1 MKKIVFLFVCLFIT
15 DAVVAQD
22 DYNKYIDA
30 ATKGDTAAQ
39 YKIGEYYKNKKNYEQ
54 AALWYEKAANQG
66 HAEAQKSLANIYT
79 SSESIKD
86 YSQALYWMLKAA
98 NQGNFMAISLLHLY
112 YESGMGVPVNNTLAV
127 YWAQKAIEK
136 GDDFSYLSLSVYY
149 LNGLGVPQ
157 DYKKA
162 TYYCNLAIEKGK
174 AFVKR
179 SGEMLL
185 KTIAEDEEKER
196 TTNKKNIR
204 NQDIKNYNKFIES
217 AEKGDPEAQF
227 IIGNTFVNINGTL
240 GLEWY
245 TKAAQQGHVKAQS
258 KVGIAHAIADGT
270 TRDYQKA
277 AYWLKKAAENGD
289 ADAQK
294 HLGYCYYYGRG
305 VTKDIQTAN
314 LWFDKAKKQGAK
326 IDDLLSVNNLDN
338 FTVYNSYIF
347 PQQNEVLTAIK
358 TNAKNDPSKNDI
370 AQIPPTENKPAT
382 TPKKTV
388 PAKTTPKS
396 NKQQSQ
402 QPQQTQNPPQQ
413 EGTVGIDVVDK
424 DIPTVGRVNRN
435 TFAIIIAN
443 EDYQKEAKVDYA
455 KNDGETF
462 KNYCHKTL
470 GLPEKNVHYVANA
483 TLNNLIGELDWLQQV
498 CDAFGGNASVIFY
511 YAGHGIPDE
520 ASGASYLMPIDGNSR
535 LLRTCFS
542 INELY
547 ETLGRMPAKKVTV
560 LMDACFSGAKRNG
573 GMLAAARGV
582 AIKAKPSAPK
592 GNMIVLTAAQ
602 GEETAYKYEEAKHGL
617 FTYFLLKKLKE
628 SKGNVTMGELSNYV
642 KEQVKRYSIVENGKS
657 QTPSVMTSDN
667 LKTTWESMKIE

>member
-1 MKKIVFLFVCLFIT
+1 M
-15 DAVVAQD
+15 
-22 DYNKYIDA
+22 
-30 ATKGDTAAQ
+30 
-39 YKIGEYYKNKKNYEQ
+39 
-54 AALWYEKAANQG
+54 
-66 HAEAQKSLANIYT
+66 
-79 SSESIKD
+79 
-86 YSQALYWMLKAA
+86 
-98 NQGNFMAISLLHLY
+98 
-112 YESGMGVPVNNTLAV
+112 
-127 YWAQKAIEK
+127 
-136 GDDFSYLSLSVYY
+136 
-149 LNGLGVPQ
+149 
-157 DYKKA
+157 
-162 TYYCNLAIEKGK
+162 
-174 AFVKR
+174 
-179 SGEMLL
+179 
-185 KTIAEDEEKER
+185 
-196 TTNKKNIR
+196 
-204 NQDIKNYNKFIES
+204 
-217 AEKGDPEAQF
+217 
-227 IIGNTFVNINGTL
+227 
-240 GLEWY
+240 
-245 TKAAQQGHVKAQS
+245 
-258 KVGIAHAIADGT
+258 
-270 TRDYQKA
+270 
-277 AYWLKKAAENGD
+277 
-289 ADAQK
+289 
-294 HLGYCYYYGRG
+294 
-305 VTKDIQTAN
+305 
-314 LWFDKAKKQGAK
+314 
-326 IDDLLSVNNLDN
+326 
-338 FTVYNSYIF
+338 
-347 PQQNEVLTAIK
+347 
-358 TNAKNDPSKNDI
+358 
-370 AQIPPTENKPAT
+370 
-382 TPKKTV
+382 
-388 PAKTTPKS
+388 
-396 NKQQSQ
+396 
-402 QPQQTQNPPQQ
+402 
-413 EGTVGIDVVDK
+413 
-424 DIPTVGRVNRN
+424 
-435 TFAIIIAN
+435 
-443 EDYQKEAKVDYA
+443 DYA

>member
-1 MKKIVFLFVCLFIT
+1 MLIT
-15 DAVVAQD
+15 DVTIAQD
-22 DYNKYIDA
+22 DYQKYIDA

-39 YKIGEYYKNKKNYEQ
+39 YKIGEYYRKKLDWGQ
-54 AALWYEKAANQG
+54 AAIWYQKAANQG
-66 HAEAQKSLANIYT
+66 HAEAQVGLAFMYDVA
-79 SSESIKD
+79 SESTRD
-86 YSQALYWMLKAA
+86 HSQALYWYLKAA
-98 NQGNFMAISLLHLY
+98 NSGNTRGMQRVASCYEKGYGISVDY
-112 YESGMGVPVNNTLAV
+112 TLAV

-136 GDDFSYLSLSVYY
+136 GDNISCLILADLYLY
-149 LNGLGVPQ
+149 GLGVPQ
-157 DYKKA
+157 DFKK
-162 TYYCNLAIEKGK
+162 TIYYCNQGIERMEKWNDLG
-174 AFVKR
+174 R
-179 SGEMLL
+179 SV
-185 KTIAEDEEKER
+185 A
-196 TTNKKNIR
+196 KNILKEVTE
-204 NQDIKNYNKFIES
+204 QEKSKKPTHLQYIDSDKIEDYNKYIES

-227 IIGNTFVNINGTL
+227 IIGNCYKYRNHTL
-240 GLEWY
+240 ALEWH

-305 VTKDIQTAN
+305 VTKDIKTAY
-314 LWFDKAKKQGAK
+314 LWLDKARKQGAW
-326 IDDLLSVNNLDN
+326 IDKLLSLNYLDN

-347 PQQNEVLTAIK
+347 PQQNEVLAAIK
-358 TNAKNDPSKNDI
+358 GPANKSDSKNKIAKNKTTNKDI
-370 AQIPPTENKPAT
+370 AHTG
-382 TPKKTV
+382 
-388 PAKTTPKS
+388 S
-396 NKQQSQ
+396 
-402 QPQQTQNPPQQ
+402 
-413 EGTVGIDVVDK
+413 VGIDVVDK
-424 DIPTVGRVNRN
+424 DIPTVSRVNRN

-547 ETLGRMPAKKVTV
+547 ETLGRMPAKKVMV